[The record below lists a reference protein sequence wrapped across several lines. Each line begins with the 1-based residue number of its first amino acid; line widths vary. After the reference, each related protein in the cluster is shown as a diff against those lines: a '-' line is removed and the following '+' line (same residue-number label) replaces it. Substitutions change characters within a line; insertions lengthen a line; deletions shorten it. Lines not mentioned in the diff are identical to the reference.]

1 MVAQFPHLSKLGT
14 KLLEIAGAACASA
27 CVALLLGNLREAP
40 YPPLPPIVRLA
51 PADKRLIRDVREEG
65 VALVER
71 LRAASELRMAAA
83 AIKPTPTSTG
93 KPIKVV
99 SGAVVQREHAEI
111 RTSANESEF
120 RTAVLAN

>member
-14 KLLEIAGAACASA
+14 KLLEIAAAACVSA

-40 YPPLPPIVRLA
+40 SPPLPPIVRLA
-51 PADKRLIRDVREEG
+51 PADEQLIRDVREES
-65 VALVER
+65 VALVQQF
-71 LRAASELRMAAA
+71 RAASELRIAAV

-99 SGAVVQREHAEI
+99 SGALVQREHAEI
-111 RTSANESEF
+111 RTPASESEF
-120 RTAVLAN
+120 RTAALAN